1 MITLVLP
8 KQSKLR
14 VVPLTLAKAN
24 DAIAKWHRHHKP
36 VVCHRFSLGVVDE
49 IGTLRGVLCAG
60 RPVARM
66 IDQELVLE
74 VNRVATDGCPNACS
88 ALYGSARRVA
98 LAMGFD
104 RVMTYILDTEPG
116 TSLRAAGWIS
126 IPVSHREIF
135 DTKRP
140 SQRKPQPQ
148 QPWAKRCKIKA
159 CKPG

>member
-36 VVCHRFSLGVVDE
+36 VVCHRFSLGVVDGT
-49 IGTLRGVLCAG
+49 GTLRGVLCAG

-88 ALYGSARRVA
+88 ALYGSARRTA

-104 RVMTYILDTEPG
+104 RVITYILDTEPG
-116 TSLRAAGWIS
+116 TSLRAAGWILVKARTGGGS
-126 IPVSHREIF
+126 WSNP
-135 DTKRP
+135 KRP
-140 SQRKPQPQ
+140 RHDGHPLGFKQLWEGWVR
-148 QPWAKRCKIKA
+148 A
-159 CKPG
+159 